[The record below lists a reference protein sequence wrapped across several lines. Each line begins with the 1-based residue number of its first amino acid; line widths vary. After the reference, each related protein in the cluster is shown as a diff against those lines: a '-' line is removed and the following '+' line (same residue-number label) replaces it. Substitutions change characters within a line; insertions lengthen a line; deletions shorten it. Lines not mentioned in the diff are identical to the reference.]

1 MNNIA
6 VYTLT
11 SPLHDAAAVEA
22 STKAFLSEVFPEGG
36 YDLCEADYADF
47 GSHILDLI
55 YVRTGGTEGVFLKLL
70 PELRRKGVR
79 HYYLLTS
86 GKSNSLAAS
95 MEILSFLNQ
104 NGLTGEVLHGTG
116 VSERINALESAAR
129 ARINLRGKR
138 LGILGK
144 PSDWLI
150 ASGADPAAV
159 REKLGIEL
167 VDIPISEVKAAID
180 KAENHDSDDLVLEL
194 VRKREKAVKDYI
206 PGAVKIHWGLHDL
219 VWARKLDGFTI
230 RCFDLLTAYGNT
242 GCLAL
247 ARLNSQGIPAACE
260 GDVPALLSMM
270 IANEIASSTGFMA
283 NPSRMDP
290 ASGKM
295 VFAHCTVSLDCV
307 DSYKL
312 DTHFESGIGVG
323 IKGHIPHWPVTV
335 FKVSGDLSRVF
346 IAEGKILR
354 NLAEPDLCRTQ
365 IEVQLDDPSLI
376 SSYFLTNPIGN
387 HHIIVP
393 GRHAAALKAFF
404 AE

>member
-11 SPLHDAAAVEA
+11 SPLHDAAAIDV
-22 STKAFLSEVFPEGG
+22 STKAFLAEVFPEGG
-36 YDLCEADYADF
+36 YDLCGADYADF

-70 PELRRKGVR
+70 PELRRKGIR

-95 MEILSFLNQ
+95 MEILSYLNQ

-116 VSERINALESAAR
+116 VSERISALESAAS

-138 LGILGK
+138 LGVLGK

-167 VDIPISEVKAAID
+167 VDIPMSEVKAAID
-180 KAENHDSDDLVLEL
+180 SAENHDSDDLVLEL
-194 VRKREKAVKDYI
+194 VRKREKAVRDYI

-270 IANEIASSTGFMA
+270 IANEIASTTGFMA

-290 ASGKM
+290 AAGTI
-295 VFAHCTVSLDCV
+295 VFAHCTVPLDCV
-307 DSYKL
+307 DEYKL
-312 DTHFESGIGVG
+312 DTHYESGIGVG
-323 IKGHIPHWPVTV
+323 IKGHFPHWPVTV
-335 FKVSGDLSRVF
+335 FKVSGDLARVF

-365 IEVQLDDPSLI
+365 IMVQLDDPSLI
-376 SSYFLTNPIGN
+376 RSYFLTNPIGN
-387 HHIIVP
+387 HHIIIP
-393 GRHAAALKAFF
+393 GRFASALKAFF
-404 AE
+404 EG